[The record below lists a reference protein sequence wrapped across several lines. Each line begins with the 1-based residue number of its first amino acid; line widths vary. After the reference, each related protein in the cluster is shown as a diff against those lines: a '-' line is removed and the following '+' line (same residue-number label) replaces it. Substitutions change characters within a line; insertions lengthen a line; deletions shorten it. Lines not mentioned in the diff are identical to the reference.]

1 MIPENLIFVHCFIQA
16 ARKLDRVNCS
26 ANFTGC
32 VFITL
37 VYCSKTPKRIEL
49 VLDVRDT
56 TEESYF
62 LLDGVLIRR
71 RIERLFQRWNVGF
84 RKFSDLATPR
94 LGCLGA
100 LVRLLLTMQS
110 VLYTFIELRR
120 AFSCS

>member
-49 VLDVRDT
+49 VFDVRDT

-71 RIERLFQRWNVGF
+71 RIERLFLRWNVGF

-94 LGCLGA
+94 LGCL
-100 LVRLLLTMQS
+100 S
-110 VLYTFIELRR
+110 
-120 AFSCS
+120 SH